1 MNTIGI
7 TLRLTTF
14 GESHGPAMGGILDG
28 MPPRV
33 PIDLRQI
40 AVQLERRRPGGGAVA
55 VSSRR
60 EPDEL
65 LLLSG
70 ITPDGLTLGTPIGF
84 IIENRDAR
92 PSDYDA
98 YRGKLRPNHADY
110 TYLKKYGLP
119 QQSGGGRASARE
131 TVNVVAAGAIARQ
144 LLTPQGIGISAW
156 ISGAPGNMPAQVCA
170 APVDPAY
177 IEELAKGAAASG
189 DSFGARVSCRIS
201 GVPAGLGD
209 PVYGKLQARLA
220 MAMMSINAAKSF
232 EYGLGRE
239 AASSYGSETADSFIK
254 DAAGNI
260 TTASNYSGGIQGG
273 ISNGQDI
280 EIAVAF
286 KPTPTLM
293 RGMPTLDIDGNQ
305 CTLPPRGRHDVCVAL
320 RAVPVVEA
328 MASLV
333 IADAL
338 ISSGLPLKAQHP
350 PYPSI

>member
-1 MNTIGI
+1 MNTIGYA
-7 TLRLTTF
+7 LRLTTF

-28 MPPRV
+28 MPPRI
-33 PIDLRQI
+33 PIDFRQI
-40 AVQLERRRPGGGAVA
+40 DAQLERRRPGSGAVA
-55 VSSRR
+55 VSARR

-65 LLLSG
+65 RLLSG
-70 ITPDGLTLGTPIGF
+70 LSPEGLTLGTPIGF

-92 PSDYDA
+92 PADYDA
-98 YRGKLRPNHADY
+98 CRGKLRPNHADY
-110 TYLKKYGLP
+110 TYLRKYGMP

-144 LLTPQGIGISAW
+144 LLTPQGIGIEAW
-156 ISGAPGNMPAQVCA
+156 ISGIPGNMPDEIDS
-170 APVDPAY
+170 APVDRAC
-177 IEELAKGAAASG
+177 IEDLAKAAAASG
-189 DSFGARVSCRIS
+189 DSFGALVSCRIS

-232 EYGLGRE
+232 EYGSGR
-239 AASSYGSETADSFIK
+239 AAAGCYGSESADLFVK

-280 EIAVAF
+280 LFAVAF

-293 RGMPTLDIDGNQ
+293 REVQTLDVDGNQ
-305 CTLPPRGRHDVCVAL
+305 CTIPPRGRHDVCVAL

-338 ISSGLPLKAQHP
+338 ISSGLPLKAQLP